1 MKNEITTTTQ
11 LDTNALAN
19 LILKGDLKAL
29 SPEQKVQYYNSV
41 CDRVGLDPVARP
53 FAYMTLSGR
62 EVLYCDKGGAEQLR
76 KLHKVSLKIT
86 DRQKI
91 EDVYVVTCEATMP
104 DGRCD
109 ASTGAV
115 AIAGL
120 KGDAMANALMKTE
133 TKAKRRATLSILGL
147 GMLDESELETIPQSA
162 RAEIKAPQP
171 VITARPPET
180 RNSHPD
186 PIVAGALN
194 AFSQAVESAPEGY
207 TADLGGD
214 LSSYVI
220 QVGKKYRGQTL
231 GEIEPAELESFLEWL
246 RAKDGESRL
255 SGPMLETMDAISNY
269 LFDLKARG

>member
-1 MKNEITTTTQ
+1 MKNEVTTTTQ

-29 SPEQKVQYYNSV
+29 SPEQKIQYYNSM
-41 CDRVGLDPVARP
+41 CQRVGLDPVARP
-53 FAYMTLSGR
+53 FAITNLNGK

-91 EDVYVVTCEATMP
+91 EDVYVVTCEAVMP

-120 KGDAMANALMKTE
+120 KGDAMANALMKAE
-133 TKAKRRATLSILGL
+133 TKSKRRATLSILGL

-162 RAEIKAPQP
+162 KAEIKAPLRVQAP
-171 VITARPPET
+171 K
-180 RNSHPD
+180 
-186 PIVAGALN
+186 PIVEDQVPL
-194 AFSQAVESAPEGY
+194 ESPIEAIPAE
-207 TADLGGD
+207 LGGD
-214 LSSYVI
+214 LSGYVI
-220 QVGKKYRGQTL
+220 QVGKKYRGQSL

-255 SGPMLETMDAISNY
+255 SGPMLETMEAISSY

>member
-1 MKNEITTTTQ
+1 MNNEIQT
-11 LDTNALAN
+11 LDTSAIAS

-29 SPEQKVQYYNSV
+29 SPEQKVQYYNAV

-53 FAYMTLSGR
+53 FAYMNLSGK

-91 EDVYVVTCEATMP
+91 EEVYVVTCEATMP

-120 KGDAMANALMKTE
+120 KGDSMANALMKAE
-133 TKAKRRATLSILGL
+133 TKSKRRATLSILGL
-147 GMLDESELETIPQSA
+147 GMLDESELETIPQAA
-162 RAEIKAPQP
+162 RMEIKPPVRVQAPKP
-171 VITARPPET
+171 VSIE
-180 RNSHPD
+180 
-186 PIVAGALN
+186 
-194 AFSQAVESAPEGY
+194 QAPVESAPEAIS
-207 TADLGGD
+207 ADPNSD
-214 LSSYVI
+214 LSGYVI
-220 QVGKKYRGQTL
+220 QVGKKYRGQRL
-231 GEIEPAELESFLEWL
+231 GEIEPVELESFLEWL

-255 SGPMLETMDAISNY
+255 SGPMLETMEAISNY